1 MWNPCY
7 KWKFCHWT
15 SCRNYG
21 HFINKIWETK
31 ILTYLINKKIPIGEP
46 VLQDALVFLVEA
58 YLKLVLGYS
67 SKVGYCEV
75 DFYNVHIELCRVGTE
90 IETILK

>member
-1 MWNPCY
+1 M
-7 KWKFCHWT
+7 
-15 SCRNYG
+15 
-21 HFINKIWETK
+21 
-31 ILTYLINKKIPIGEP
+31 
-46 VLQDALVFLVEA
+46 QDALVFLVEA